1 MFVKVENII
10 FTFPDG
16 WSKLNQKT
24 IHAFSENEN
33 GEFVKDYF
41 SEILNVFISKN
52 NNTIFLKKISN
63 KKEIKSVGDI
73 FINHIKNQSGIENFK
88 SSFDTINDIDY
99 LIIKFDKNLM
109 TSMHY
114 YFIYNNHTYVFDL
127 RSLRNNF
134 DHEVVDLKNIIFKT
148 TFK

>member
-41 SEILNVFISKN
+41 SKILNVFISKN

-114 YFIYNNHTYVFDL
+114 YFVYKNHTYVLDL

-134 DHEVVDLKNIIFKT
+134 DHEVVDLKNIISKT

>member
-41 SEILNVFISKN
+41 SKILNVFISKN
-52 NNTIFLKKISN
+52 NNTIFFKKISN

-114 YFIYNNHTYVFDL
+114 YFVYKNHTYVLDL

-134 DHEVVDLKNIIFKT
+134 DHEVVDLKNIISKT

>member
-41 SEILNVFISKN
+41 SKILNVFISKN
-52 NNTIFLKKISN
+52 NNTIFLKKITN

-73 FINHIKNQSGIENFK
+73 FINHIKNQ
-88 SSFDTINDIDY
+88 
-99 LIIKFDKNLM
+99 
-109 TSMHY
+109 
-114 YFIYNNHTYVFDL
+114 
-127 RSLRNNF
+127 
-134 DHEVVDLKNIIFKT
+134 
-148 TFK
+148 